1 MTHRDSR
8 SLPECP
14 WVSHYG
20 RPHSPLTIDIQYL
33 SSYNAKVEYF
43 DWDEEKNQQLKEE
56 RDISFEEVLIAIAD
70 NQILNIIEH
79 PNKKKYPNQKI
90 FIVNINEYAYL
101 VPFIE
106 DEEKIFL
113 KTVIPSRKATKKY
126 IIEKRRNV

>member
-1 MTHRDSR
+1 M
-8 SLPECP
+8 
-14 WVSHYG
+14 
-20 RPHSPLTIDIQYL
+20 
-33 SSYNAKVEYF
+33 EYF

-70 NQILNIIEH
+70 NQILDIIEH